1 MRLDFQKWRLVL
13 FFKLNYLMYLKS
25 FSCSFGMIILVSLP
39 ALAENIKGDAASFS
53 SVDRTESTLVQNSG
67 EEVDIFIPED
77 KPRDVD
83 GTFKPEDLD
92 NNNLRKRRT
101 GRCKSLR
108 LFLDSQISSNLDA
121 ATEVAPI
128 PARFADEISFIN
140 RAWLL
145 STPRLGENT
154 CLKALAGTTFVHSAQ
169 TGDKNNYNL
178 LLNLGLGIEQEVA
191 RDTYFEVGWSQDLF
205 FQDGKNTSLDNS
217 VLLTIFRQ
225 NELKQNQLWLDL
237 SNRLQVT
244 FSDVDTHNR
253 ISNISRAD
261 LFYKFT
267 PRLFGGLN
275 YQLNYDTYTINSRN
289 CEDRL
294 NQQLGTEMLY
304 NLTSDGSARVSASAG
319 YRFGSTCNYDR
330 DVQRVSVDF
339 NNFVLGIRFVL
350 DLSLFD

>member
-1 MRLDFQKWRLVL
+1 
-13 FFKLNYLMYLKS
+13 MYLKS
-25 FSCSFGMIILVSLP
+25 FSCSFGMIIFFSLP

-83 GTFKPEDLD
+83 GTFKTEDLD

-128 PARFADEISFIN
+128 PAPFSDEISFIN
-140 RAWLL
+140 RAFLL

-154 CLKALAGTTFVHSAQ
+154 CLKALAGTTFVRYSQ
-169 TGDKNNYNL
+169 TGDKNNYN

-191 RDTYFEVGWSQDLF
+191 RNTYFEVGWLQDLF
-205 FQDGKNTSLDNS
+205 FQDGENKSLDNS
-217 VLLTIFRQ
+217 VLLTLSRR

-237 SNRLQVT
+237 FNQLQVT
-244 FSDVDTHNR
+244 FSDVDTQNR

-319 YRFGSTCNYDR
+319 YRFGSTCNYNR

-339 NNFVLGIRFVL
+339 DNFVLGIRFVL